1 MNDAQNA
8 LRTPDTRTG
17 GQRRTQRHPVATVA
31 GVIGEILVLCAIV
44 CALYVAWQLW
54 WTGVESTKSQNDT
67 LSEASWSAPASASD
81 GSYTIAPEQS
91 PDTAPASTTTPAEGS
106 LIGQIYIP
114 RFVSAWSRT
123 IVQGTQLRELNTGG
137 LGHYTETGMPG
148 ALGNFAI
155 AGHRAGYGDPLG
167 DIDKLQ
173 AGDAIIVRTEDY
185 WYVYEFTSSE
195 LVLPNQVEVLYPVP
209 HDASATPTQRLITMT
224 TCHPRL
230 QNPTHR
236 WIAYGELKYW
246 AKVSDG
252 IPQELADAAQSSQGT
267 LFTRTGSGNAQVTAS
282 SLPSPSRMCIA
293 LLLAYA
299 AVWLS
304 AAIAWQWPDI
314 RRRRQSS
321 DYKSFSLCGWYVRLQ
336 PGVLPV
342 RACLAVLLAAAAV
355 AAMFAWVF
363 PWAALNI
370 PYLQLASNYVAVQ

>member
-1 MNDAQNA
+1 MHMNDAQNPPS
-8 LRTPDTRTG
+8 RPGTG
-17 GQRRTQRHPVATVA
+17 RQRVRRHPAATAA
-31 GVIGEILVLCAIV
+31 GVIGEILVLCAVV
-44 CALYVAWQLW
+44 CALYIVWQLW
-54 WTGVESTKSQNDT
+54 WTGVDSTKSQNAT
-67 LSEASWSAPASASD
+67 LSEASWAAPAGTSD
-81 GSYTIAPEQS
+81 GGYAIAPEQS
-91 PDTAPASTTTPAEGS
+91 PDTAPVLTTTPSEGS

-114 RFVSAWSRT
+114 RFGSAWSRT

-185 WYVYEFTSSE
+185 WYVYEYTSSE
-195 LVLPNQVEVLYPVP
+195 LVLPSQVEVTYPVP
-209 HDASATPTQRLITMT
+209 HAAGGTPTQRLITMT

-236 WIAYGELKYW
+236 WVAYGDLKYW

-252 IPQELADAAQSSQGT
+252 IPQELASAAQSSHGT
-267 LFTRTGSGNAQVTAS
+267 LFTRTGGTGAQAAAS
-282 SLPSPSRMCIA
+282 TLPSPSRLCIA

-299 AVWLS
+299 AVWAA

-314 RRRRQSS
+314 RKRRKNPN
-321 DYKSFSLCGWYVRLQ
+321 YKSFSLCGWYVRLQ

-342 RACLAVLLAAAAV
+342 RACLSALLAAAAV
-355 AAMFAWVF
+355 AALFAWAF